1 MAMQQDWLNSVITQ
15 AFQLAPAGITFTES
29 PVPLEQQVKADFV
42 TVLPLTG
49 MLAIEGSDAATF
61 LQGQLSCDLGQV
73 NLTAACRGV
82 HCTPKG
88 RAIASFILCQASAH
102 HYNCLLPC
110 STLPALRQSLAKYIV
125 FSKAQLLDA
134 THSWAFFGLAGTSA
148 RDFIQR
154 YGGGSLPAG
163 PLSRTTFK
171 AGHCIQLEGLSPRY
185 LVALPRSEA
194 GSFWQACSGD
204 LAIADS
210 AAWEL
215 LDIRQGIGNIVAGTS
230 EVFIPQMLNLDK
242 LRAISFRK
250 GCYTG
255 QEVVARA
262 HYRGAVK
269 RRMRY
274 FTAVAD
280 TVPNAGSALAGESVS
295 GTFVNALATGGGRI
309 EGLVVLGEDQP
320 AQAKLELDGKRVS
333 ISTSKIDYPDA

>member
-1 MAMQQDWLNSVITQ
+1 MQQDWLNSVITQ
-15 AFQLAPAGITFTES
+15 AFHLSPEGITFTGS
-29 PVPLEQQVKADFV
+29 PGSLEQQVKKDFV
-42 TVLPLTG
+42 TMLPQTG
-49 MLAIEGSDAATF
+49 MLVIEGSDAATF
-61 LQGQLSCDLGQV
+61 LQGQLSCDLGRV
-73 NLTAACRGV
+73 NLTSACRGV

-88 RAIASFILCQASAH
+88 RAIASFILCQGSTQL
-102 HYNCLLPC
+102 YNCLLPY
-110 STLPALRQSLAKYIV
+110 SALPALQQSLAKYVV

-134 THSWAFFGLAGTSA
+134 TDGWAVFGLAGTSA

-154 YGGGSLPAG
+154 YGGGALPAG
-163 PLSRTTFK
+163 PLSRASFN
-171 AGHCIQLEGLSPRY
+171 AGYCLQLEGLSPRY
-185 LVALPRSEA
+185 LVALPRSDA
-194 GSFWQACSGD
+194 GSFWQACSGE

-242 LRAISFRK
+242 LDAISFRK

-269 RRMRY
+269 RRMRH
-274 FTAVAD
+274 FTATAD
-280 TVPNAGSALAGESVS
+280 TVPLAGSALAGEGAN
-295 GTFVNALATGGGRI
+295 GTFVDALATGGGRI

-320 AQAKLELDGKRVS
+320 AQAMLELGGKKVS
-333 ISTSKIDYPDA
+333 LSTSKLDYPGA